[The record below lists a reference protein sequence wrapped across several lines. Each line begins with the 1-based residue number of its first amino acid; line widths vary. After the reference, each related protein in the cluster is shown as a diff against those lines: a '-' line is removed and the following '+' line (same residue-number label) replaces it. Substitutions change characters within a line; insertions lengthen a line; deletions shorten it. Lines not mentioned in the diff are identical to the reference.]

1 LPIVDHAASR
11 MPPNTAFR
19 HDGAAVVEDFVAVAA
34 AADTDV
40 SEDEEQDP
48 VFAPITTSVVPAPSA
63 KPIVTN
69 PAAVTATTEEVDAMV
84 RPGNNAS
91 SSPSFAATKNSTT
104 TPPQSATKNKLG
116 WWRSGGMHLTVNLG
130 FPVIVIGSVSVLLQA
145 VSPHLV
151 QAYITLVVGC
161 GALSVYGGMRTAYCC
176 LLVPIYLT
184 SLLLAGTLDVATTL
198 LTRMGMELPV
208 SLTRRLPPSVLAGV
222 VFIVIAVAVA
232 VVKVNICMSVCL
244 HRYAAHQGFKCGP
257 VTALCINLLGCCA
270 MQGGPVWWAAEHRC
284 HHKHCDAPRDPH
296 SPIQVGIENAFA
308 FFLFH
313 PHVEED
319 YVPYHMDSTLNR
331 ILDTWGAWLVVVA
344 EMVVAWRY
352 GGREGLF
359 VAYTSGWIC
368 QTITL
373 WFNIVNHPPTITTT
387 HSRTGKPLVCKA
399 SDDYRL
405 HKAQPISYY
414 YVPFHFLDILFPLF
428 TTFVMEDEHK
438 HHHEHARLAKRSW
451 YDPAYWGFIKP
462 LEVCG
467 LVWDVQI

>member
-1 LPIVDHAASR
+1 MGRQIRKKTKEIKYEPIGYHAENK
-11 MPPNTAFR
+11 MPPNIEFIK
-19 HDGAAVVEDFVAVAA
+19 DDAAVVQDCVAA
-34 AADTDV
+34 ADPDV
-40 SEDEEQDP
+40 SEEEERDP
-48 VFAPITTSVVPAPSA
+48 VTLVATSVVPSPNE
-63 KPIVTN
+63 KHIVTN
-69 PAAVTATTEEVDAMV
+69 PAAAAATTEETEAVV
-84 RPGNNAS
+84 RPGNTGPASTS
-91 SSPSFAATKNSTT
+91 SSAAAT
-104 TPPQSATKNKLG
+104 TKNKLG

-145 VSPHLV
+145 VSPHWV

-184 SLLLAGTLDVATTL
+184 SLLLAGTLDVSTTL
-198 LTRMGMELPV
+198 TNIGMEIPV
-208 SLTRRLPPSVLAGV
+208 SITRRLPPSVLAGV

-373 WFNIVNHPPTITTT
+373 WFNIVNHPPTLTTT
-387 HSRTGKPLVCKA
+387 NSRTGKPLVCKA

>member
-1 LPIVDHAASR
+1 
-11 MPPNTAFR
+11 MPPNIEFIK
-19 HDGAAVVEDFVAVAA
+19 DDAVVVPDFVVT

-40 SEDEEQDP
+40 SEEEERAP
-48 VFAPITTSVVPAPSA
+48 VTRAISSVVLPSTSA
-63 KPIVTN
+63 KHIGMTN
-69 PAAVTATTEEVDAMV
+69 PAAAGTTETERGAQAGKTGPTSTSAAATT
-84 RPGNNAS
+84 
-91 SSPSFAATKNSTT
+91 TK
-104 TPPQSATKNKLG
+104 KKLG

-130 FPVIVIGSVSVLLQA
+130 FPIIVIGSVSVLLQA
-145 VSPHLV
+145 VSPRLV
-151 QAYITLVVGC
+151 QAYISFVIGC
-161 GALSVYGGMRTAYCC
+161 GALSVYGGMRTAYCFI
-176 LLVPIYLT
+176 LVPIYLT
-184 SLLLAGTLDVATTL
+184 SLLLAGTLDVSTTLTSIGMEIPVSTTL
-198 LTRMGMELPV
+198 L
-208 SLTRRLPPSVLAGV
+208 PPSLLAGIL
-222 VFIVIAVAVA
+222 FISLALSVA

-257 VTALCINLLGCCA
+257 VTAFFINLLGCCA

-296 SPIQVGIENAFA
+296 SPIQVGIEQAFA

-319 YVPYHMDSTLNR
+319 YVPQHMDSTLNR
-331 ILDTWGAWLVVVA
+331 IIDTWGAWLVVVA
-344 EMVVAWRY
+344 EMLVAWRY

-359 VAYTSGWIC
+359 IAYTSGWIC

-373 WFNIVNHPPTITTT
+373 WFNIVNHPPTITTMN
-387 HSRTGKPLVCKA
+387 SRTGKPLVCKA

-405 HKAQPISYY
+405 HKSQPISYY